1 MTAGSAD
8 SLTSTLGVLRE
19 VAAAIPYRLE
29 TPGAADARRT
39 RDALVAQ
46 LDDYL
51 LPRLRRLDA
60 PLLAVVG
67 GSTGAGKSTLVNSLV
82 GSVVTSAGVLRP
94 TTRCPVLVFHP
105 EDRPAFEDLRV
116 LPGLSRNTG
125 AATDDH
131 RTLQLVASNRLR
143 PGLALLDAP
152 DLDSVVEQNRDLAGQ
167 LLAAADLWLFVT
179 TASRYA
185 DAVPWEALRTAASR
199 GTELAVVLDR
209 VPAGAEEEVAGHLG
223 EMLRDHGL
231 SAAPVFVVPETPL
244 ANGVLPDEAVAAVR
258 DWYAG
263 LADDAEERDAV
274 VRRTLVGAL
283 DSLRPRIGVLRR
295 QALAQAETTR
305 GLTGDAARAYDD
317 AIEAVRE
324 GVSEGTLLRGE
335 VLARWH
341 EFVGTGEFLRT
352 LEARVGR
359 LRDQVAAAV
368 TGRPL
373 PGRDLTVA
381 LGSGVALLVTAAAE
395 GAAERAAA
403 AWRTR
408 PAGIALLDAA
418 PDLERASATLGDDV
432 QRLVRDWQAGV
443 LDTVRREAG
452 HKRASARLTAYGVN
466 ATGLLVMVAVFASTH
481 FVLTGAEVAI
491 ATGTTVVSQ
500 KLLEALFGDQ
510 AVRRL
515 ADTARADLL
524 DRVTALLTTERERF
538 DRRVADVGTDER
550 DADRLRAAEKA
561 AYAARKTA
569 FPPRTIEAEQRTVQV
584 PEREPAP

>member
-1 MTAGSAD
+1 MKAGSAD
-8 SLTSTLGVLRE
+8 TLIGALGVLRE
-19 VAAAIPYRLE
+19 VTAAIPYRLE
-29 TPGAADARRT
+29 TPGAPDARRT

-46 LDDYL
+46 LDDYVV
-51 LPRLRRLDA
+51 PRLRRLDA

-94 TTRCPVLVFHP
+94 TTRSPVLVCHP
-105 EDRPAFEDLRV
+105 DDRAAFEDQRV
-116 LPGLSRNTG
+116 LPGLSRTTG
-125 AATDDH
+125 SGNDH
-131 RTLQLVASNRLR
+131 GTLQIVASHRLE

-152 DLDSVVEQNRDLAGQ
+152 DLDSVVVQNRELANQ

-209 VPAGAEEEVAGHLG
+209 VPAGAEEEIGGHLG

-231 SAAPVFVVPETPL
+231 AAAPVFVVPEAPL
-244 ANGVLPDEAVAAVR
+244 ADGVLPDEAVAPVR
-258 DWYAG
+258 DWYTA
-263 LADDAEERDAV
+263 LAADADERAAV
-274 VRRTLVGAL
+274 VRRTLDGAL
-283 DSLRPRIGVLRR
+283 DSLRPRIGALRR
-295 QALAQAETTR
+295 QALAQAETTTA
-305 GLTGDAARAYDD
+305 LYADAATAYDD
-317 AIEAVRE
+317 AVDSVRQ
-324 GVSEGTLLRGE
+324 GISEGTLLRGE

-359 LRDQVAAAV
+359 LRDQLTAAV

-381 LGSGVALLVTAAAE
+381 LSSGVALLVTAAAE
-395 GAAERAAA
+395 AAAERTAA
-403 AWRTR
+403 AWRGR
-408 PAGIALLDAA
+408 PAGVALLAAA
-418 PDLERASATLGDDV
+418 PDLGRASATLGDEV

-443 LDTVRREAG
+443 LDTVRHEAG
-452 HKRASARLTAYGVN
+452 HKRTSARLTAYGVN

-481 FVLTGAEVAI
+481 FILTGAEVAV

-515 ADTARADLL
+515 ADRARADLL
-524 DRVTALLTTERERF
+524 DRVAALLDTERERF
-538 DRRVADVGTDER
+538 DRRVADVGTDQK
-550 DADRLRAAEKA
+550 DADRLRAAEQA
-561 AYAARKTA
+561 VYAARTTA
-569 FPPRTIEAEQRTVQV
+569 LPPLRAIETDQRTVQV

>member
-8 SLTSTLGVLRE
+8 SLTSALGVLRE
-19 VAAAIPYRLE
+19 VVAAIPYRLD
-29 TPGAADARRT
+29 TPGAPDARRT

-46 LDDYL
+46 LDDYV

-105 EDRPAFEDLRV
+105 DDRAAFADQRI
-116 LPGLSRNTG
+116 LPGLSRTTG
-125 AATDDH
+125 AASDH
-131 RTLQLVASNRLR
+131 RTLRLVASNRLR

-209 VPAGAEEEVAGHLG
+209 VPPGAEEEVGGHLG

-231 SAAPVFVVPETPL
+231 SAAPVFVVPEAPL
-244 ANGVLPDEAVAAVR
+244 ADGVLPAEAVEPVR
-258 DWYAG
+258 TWYVG
-263 LADDAEERDAV
+263 LADDARERDAV
-274 VRRTLVGAL
+274 VRRTLSGAL

-295 QALAQAETTR
+295 QALAQAETTTR
-305 GLTGDAARAYDD
+305 LYADAVDAYDD
-317 AIEAVRE
+317 AIESVRR

-359 LRDQVAAAV
+359 LRDQLTAAL

-381 LGSGVALLVTAAAE
+381 LSSGVALLVTAAAE
-395 GAAERAAA
+395 AAAERAAA
-403 AWRTR
+403 SWRTR
-408 PAGIALLDAA
+408 PAGTALLSAA
-418 PDLERASATLGDDV
+418 PDLERASATLGDEV
-432 QRLVRDWQAGV
+432 QRLVRDWQAAV
-443 LDTVRREAG
+443 LDTVRKEAG

-481 FVLTGAEVAI
+481 FILTGAEIAV

-515 ADTARADLL
+515 ADTARTDLL
-524 DRVTALLTTERERF
+524 ERVTVLLTTERERF
-538 DRRVADVGTDER
+538 DRRVADVGTDQK
-550 DADRLRAAEKA
+550 DADRLRAAEQAVYDARTA
-561 AYAARKTA
+561 A
-569 FPPRTIEAEQRTVQV
+569 FGPQTIEPEQRTVQLA
-584 PEREPAP
+584 EREPAP

>member
-1 MTAGSAD
+1 MKGGSAET
-8 SLTSTLGVLRE
+8 LTDALGVLRQV
-19 VAAAIPYRLE
+19 VAAVPYQLD
-29 TPGAADARRT
+29 TPGADVARRT

-46 LDDYL
+46 LDDYI

-82 GSVVTSAGVLRP
+82 GVEVTPAGVLRP
-94 TTRCPVLVFHP
+94 TTRSPVLVCHP
-105 EDRPAFEDLRV
+105 DDAESFADDRI
-116 LPGLSRNTG
+116 LPGLSRTTG
-125 AATDDH
+125 ASTGH
-131 RTLQLVASNRLR
+131 RTLQLTTSEALT

-152 DLDSVVEQNRDLAGQ
+152 DIDSVVEQNRELAGQ

-185 DAVPWEALRTAASR
+185 DAVPWDALRTAAAR

-209 VPAGAEEEVAGHLG
+209 VPPGAEEEIGGHLA

-231 SAAPVFVVPETPL
+231 AAAPLFMVPETPL
-244 ANGVLPDEAVAAVR
+244 EGAMLPAETVADLRDWVGDLAADADERAAV
-258 DWYAG
+258 
-263 LADDAEERDAV
+263 V
-274 VRRTLVGAL
+274 SRTLDGAL

-295 QALAQAETTR
+295 QALSQAQGTTALR
-305 GLTGDAARAYDD
+305 DD
-317 AIEAVRE
+317 AREAYEAATASVRQ

-381 LGSGVALLVTAAAE
+381 LRSGVALLVTAAAE
-395 GAAERAAA
+395 AAAERTAT
-403 AWRTR
+403 AWRSR
-408 PAGIALLDAA
+408 PAGMTLLDAA
-418 PDLERASATLGDDV
+418 PALGRASEGLAGEV
-432 QRLVRDWQAGV
+432 ERLVRDWQAGV
-443 LDTVRREAG
+443 LEMVRSEASG
-452 HKRASARLTAYGVN
+452 KRAAARLTAYGVN
-466 ATGLLVMVAVFASTH
+466 ATGLLVMIAVFASTH
-481 FVLTGAEVAI
+481 FVATGAEVAV
-491 ATGTTVVSQ
+491 ATGTGVVSQ

-515 ADTARADLL
+515 ADRARSDLM
-524 DRVTALLTTERERF
+524 DRVGALLERERARY
-538 DRRVADVGTDER
+538 DRRVDAVGTDQR

-561 AYAARKTA
+561 VYSIRPAA
-569 FPPRTIEAEQRTVQV
+569 RTIETEPRTLQV
-584 PEREPAP
+584 PEPEPAP

>member
-8 SLTSTLGVLRE
+8 SLTSALGVLRE
-19 VAAAIPYRLE
+19 VAAAIPYRLQ

-39 RDALVAQ
+39 RDGLVAQ
-46 LDDYL
+46 LDDYV
-51 LPRLRRLDA
+51 LPRLRSLDA

-82 GSVVTSAGVLRP
+82 GSVVTPAGVLRP
-94 TTRCPVLVFHP
+94 TTRSPVLVFHP
-105 EDRPAFEDLRV
+105 EDRASFADQRV
-116 LPGLSRNTG
+116 LPGLSRTTG
-125 AATDDH
+125 GPGDH
-131 RTLQLVASNRLR
+131 GTLQLVASTRLR

-152 DLDSVVEQNRDLAGQ
+152 DLDSVVEQNRELAGQ

-209 VPAGAEEEVAGHLG
+209 VPAGAEDEVAGHLG

-231 SAAPVFVVPETPL
+231 SAAPVFVVPEAPL
-244 ANGVLPDEAVAAVR
+244 ADGVLPDEAVEAVR
-258 DWYAG
+258 DWYAA
-263 LADDAEERDAV
+263 LADDAGERDAV
-274 VRRTLVGAL
+274 VRRTLAGAL

-295 QALAQAETTR
+295 QALAQAETTT
-305 GLTGDAARAYDD
+305 GLYADAAGAYDD
-317 AIEAVRE
+317 AIESVRQ
-324 GVSEGTLLRGE
+324 GISEGTLLRGE

-359 LRDQVAAAV
+359 LRDQLTAAV

-373 PGRDLTVA
+373 PGRTLTVA

-395 GAAERAAA
+395 AAAERAAA

-418 PDLERASATLGDDV
+418 PDLDRASATLGDDV

-452 HKRASARLTAYGVN
+452 HKRTSARLTAYGVN

-481 FVLTGAEVAI
+481 FVLTGAEVAV

-515 ADTARADLL
+515 ADRARTDLME
-524 DRVTALLTTERERF
+524 RVTTLLTAELERF
-538 DRRVADVGTDER
+538 DRRVADVGTDQK
-550 DADRLRAAEKA
+550 DADRLRAAETA
-561 AYAARKTA
+561 VYAARKA
-569 FPPRTIEAEQRTVQV
+569 VFPSRTIEAEQRTVQLA
-584 PEREPAP
+584 EREPAP